1 MVIVHEMKTAR
12 IAAAVEEGDKITLM
26 LGEGNH
32 DCERWELSEALAR
45 KLCIEIFHLSTKG
58 WFRR

>member
-1 MVIVHEMKTAR
+1 MKTAR